1 MLPINHPVANYAT
14 KYEGTTLP
22 SLLRHPSFSHS
33 TRLASRSSSMSSNTT
48 NQEVS
53 RPFLFDEKINSPN
66 RVLRNESSH
75 DHLAN
80 GRSLLP
86 ISNTPEETPSRT
98 KVIGTVLF
106 YLVAAIV
113 MVFSNKWVLNATSI
127 PLTFLFFQ
135 LIMAVILL
143 QLCALTGHLKIPT
156 FSWSTTYSLLPLILI
171 NVSGLVFNTF
181 CLQYVDASFYQ
192 VARGLILP
200 FTVLASYL
208 FLDSKPSPNTLSAVL
223 VVCVG
228 FFWGVK
234 SEQLTASSIGI
245 LLGVFSSLTTSVHA
259 IVVKKSLSITSSPI
273 ELSYYNNLLS
283 AVLLIPIICTTSEVN
298 TFVSLIQSG
307 GDNLRTF
314 IIGALV
320 TGLFGFLICLAGF
333 LSIKVTSPVT
343 HMVSSAVRGVIQ
355 TFLGIFLFGEV
366 VSSGRWIGI
375 IFILVGSAFYTFV
388 KEAEQRG
395 GLVQRPVR
403 ERKESIGMKE
413 TIVHLPVY
421 SSTTPVKTHHQIVH
435 QISQSNHTPTRL
447 PALRN
452 TSGSNNNSPSCDRNG
467 VYSLE
472 VEKYNQE
479 ILLKKSLV

>member
-1 MLPINHPVANYAT
+1 MLPTNQPVANYAT
-14 KYEGTTLP
+14 KYEGASLP

-33 TRLASRSSSMSSNTT
+33 TRLASRSSSMSSNST
-48 NQEVS
+48 NQEIS

-66 RVLRNESSH
+66 RVLRNDSLH
-75 DHLAN
+75 HHPTN

-86 ISNTPEETPSRT
+86 ISHTSEEPPSRT
-98 KVIGTVLF
+98 KVIGTVFF

-135 LIMAVILL
+135 LILAVILL
-143 QLCALTGHLKIPT
+143 QLCALSGYLKIPT
-156 FSWSTTYSLLPLILI
+156 FSWSTTYSLLPLILV

-234 SEQLTASSIGI
+234 SEQLTVSSLGI

-283 AVLLIPIICTTSEVN
+283 AILLLPIICTTSEVN
-298 TFVSLIQSG
+298 TFVSLVQTG
-307 GDNLRTF
+307 GDHLQTF

-375 IFILVGSAFYTFV
+375 FFILAGSAFYTFV

-395 GLVQRPVR
+395 LAQRGSNR
-403 ERKESIGMKE
+403 DRKESIDTKQ
-413 TIVHLPVY
+413 TIVHIPVF
-421 SSTTPVKTHHQIVH
+421 SSSPVKSHHQTVH
-435 QISQSNHTPTRL
+435 QLSHSTYTPTRH
-447 PALRN
+447 PGLR
-452 TSGSNNNSPSCDRNG
+452 SASVSNNNSPSCDRIG
-467 VYSLE
+467 TYSHE
-472 VEKYNQE
+472 VEKYHQDV
-479 ILLKKSLV
+479 LMKKTLS